1 MLEGFFFLFFFSLY
15 LLTYPLRLLNKH
27 KHKHKPK
34 SEHKPKV
41 FYPLVE
47 ETFRTL
53 EYDYGEEST
62 AEIDLQDGE
71 EA

>member
-27 KHKHKPK
+27 KHKHIPK
-34 SEHKPKV
+34 SERRPNV

-47 ETFRTL
+47 KTFKDL
-53 EYDYGEEST
+53 EYDYLGEST
-62 AEIDLQDGE
+62 AELDLDDDS
-71 EA
+71 